1 MIIIKSTL
9 PEKKFFCLAQ
19 KGSLIQAKYVARV
32 TFSSSLGFA
41 LSVIIINSKVSR
53 TKMGTIEGTKKV
65 QDIIKRPKIPDWN
78 W

>member
-1 MIIIKSTL
+1 MIIIKSAL
-9 PEKKFFCLAQ
+9 PEKKKNLCLAQ
-19 KGSLIQAKYVARV
+19 KRSLIQAKCVGHV
-32 TFSSSLGFA
+32 TFSSPLGFA
-41 LSVIIINSKVSR
+41 LSAINSKVSR